1 MNHFVEYSIS
11 NTCRPLFKCFIFIN
25 VVFVSEQTI
34 LYLMGIA
41 GTNFCLNLNHKTL
54 INLTLMI
61 FFEINTIFLR
71 VAYQGK
77 FTVVFRPGV
86 AGAVKIVTKSGDLV
100 RGGVAMVRVSHQLGY
115 AILLLIATIIT
126 NVFVICCLFTNYYMY

>member
-1 MNHFVEYSIS
+1 M
-11 NTCRPLFKCFIFIN
+11 
-25 VVFVSEQTI
+25 SEQTI

-41 GTNFCLNLNHKTL
+41 GTNFGLNLNRKTL

-61 FFEINTIFLR
+61 FSEIDTIFLR

-100 RGGVAMVRVSHQLGY
+100 RGRSCHGEGQSSTGLCHLVTS
-115 AILLLIATIIT
+115 LLSWDFFTISGSQIRT
-126 NVFVICCLFTNYYMY
+126 IF